1 MTTINVNSDFQPVN
15 IVTVVGDV
23 RHPTEH
29 EAIVRFLEA
38 LRAFADK
45 RQVYA
50 NIVDLTQCGILL
62 PVERQFIGDSFNEH
76 RELYRQYLAGV
87 AVILRSPVVR
97 GALTA
102 IGWIHPYP
110 SPIEFVADFPQAE
123 IKASKLLAKR
133 GVTWSGFGDRLP
145 FAKSVGRR

>member
-15 IVTVVGDV
+15 IVTVVGDI
-23 RHPTEH
+23 RCPTEH
-29 EAIVRFLEA
+29 DAVVRFLDV
-38 LRAFADK
+38 LHAFADK
-45 RQVYA
+45 RQIYA
-50 NIVDLTQCGILL
+50 NIVDLTQCGSLL

-102 IGWIHPYP
+102 IGWIHSYP
-110 SPIEFVADFPQAE
+110 SPIEFAADYAVAE
-123 IKASKLLAKR
+123 RKTSKLLSNR
-133 GVTWSGFGDRLP
+133 GVAWSGFGDRLA
-145 FAKSVGRR
+145 FARSVGRG